1 MRRLRFEAG
10 WQSGYAADCKSVYA
24 GSIPTSASI
33 NKETVSA
40 SLRFFYVCDL
50 SCQAFVRAGGK
61 VSAANGSGAGRSNKR
76 NCSEALGTH
85 TYELTVEDYMTD
97 AISYLAIAVTVVVIA
112 LDLLA
117 IISVF
122 KSDRTVGVKALW
134 AIGIALLP
142 ILGLVFWLVVGVRRQ
157 H

>member
-1 MRRLRFEAG
+1 
-10 WQSGYAADCKSVYA
+10 
-24 GSIPTSASI
+24 
-33 NKETVSA
+33 
-40 SLRFFYVCDL
+40 
-50 SCQAFVRAGGK
+50 
-61 VSAANGSGAGRSNKR
+61 
-76 NCSEALGTH
+76 
-85 TYELTVEDYMTD
+85 MTD
-97 AISYLAIAVTVVVIA
+97 AMSYLAIAVTVVVIA

-142 ILGLVFWLVVGVRRQ
+142 ILGLVFWLVVGIRRQ

>member
-1 MRRLRFEAG
+1 
-10 WQSGYAADCKSVYA
+10 
-24 GSIPTSASI
+24 
-33 NKETVSA
+33 
-40 SLRFFYVCDL
+40 
-50 SCQAFVRAGGK
+50 
-61 VSAANGSGAGRSNKR
+61 
-76 NCSEALGTH
+76 
-85 TYELTVEDYMTD
+85 MTD

>member
-1 MRRLRFEAG
+1 
-10 WQSGYAADCKSVYA
+10 
-24 GSIPTSASI
+24 
-33 NKETVSA
+33 
-40 SLRFFYVCDL
+40 
-50 SCQAFVRAGGK
+50 
-61 VSAANGSGAGRSNKR
+61 
-76 NCSEALGTH
+76 
-85 TYELTVEDYMTD
+85 MTD
-97 AISYLAIAVTVVVIA
+97 AMSYLAVAVTVVVIA

-142 ILGLVFWLVVGVRRQ
+142 ILGLVFWLVVGMRRQ

>member
-1 MRRLRFEAG
+1 M
-10 WQSGYAADCKSVYA
+10 
-24 GSIPTSASI
+24 
-33 NKETVSA
+33 
-40 SLRFFYVCDL
+40 
-50 SCQAFVRAGGK
+50 
-61 VSAANGSGAGRSNKR
+61 
-76 NCSEALGTH
+76 LGTH
-85 TYELTVEDYMTD
+85 IYELTVEDYMTD

-142 ILGLVFWLVVGVRRQ
+142 ILGLVFWLVVAMRRQ